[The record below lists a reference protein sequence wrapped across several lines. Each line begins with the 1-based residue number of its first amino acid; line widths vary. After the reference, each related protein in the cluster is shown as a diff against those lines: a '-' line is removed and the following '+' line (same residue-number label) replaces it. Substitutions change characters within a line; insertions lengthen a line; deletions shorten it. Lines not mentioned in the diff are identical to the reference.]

1 MFQYTVRR
9 ILNMIP
15 IIVGV
20 IFLSFVFLK
29 VAPGDYFDQ
38 MALDPQV
45 SKETLSRLRAQF
57 GLDQNVVIQF
67 IRWFWNALHL
77 NFGYSFEFKAPVFTL
92 IWQRSLNTLI
102 LSLAALVISWTLGFP
117 IGIYSAVRQYS
128 IGDKAATVF
137 AFVGLSI
144 PNYILAFL
152 IMYFSYR
159 FGIQQIL
166 PIGGVTSLD
175 YDSLGLA
182 GKTWDRLRHLIIP
195 AFVLGTSGMAG
206 LMRIM
211 RGNMLE
217 VLRAQYIITARSKG
231 LMERLV
237 VLRHATRNA
246 VNPIITI
253 LGYEISGLLSGA
265 VLVESVTSWPGL
277 GRLTVGALLSQD
289 YYLTIGS
296 ILMSTVLLIFGN
308 LMADILLSVADPRIQ
323 FS

>member
-1 MFQYTVRR
+1 
-9 ILNMIP
+9 MIP
-15 IIVGV
+15 IVVGV

-57 GLDQNVVIQF
+57 GLDQNVFVQF

-102 LSLAALVISWTLGFP
+102 LSLAALIISWTIGLP

-159 FGIQQIL
+159 FGIQEIL

-175 YDSLGLA
+175 YDSLSWA
-182 GKTWDRLRHLIIP
+182 GKIWDRLRHLIIP

-246 VNPIITI
+246 INPIVTI